1 MNNPTIAEQPVP
13 FTCSSNVAQT
23 SKTVLL
29 LTAVVNVYD
38 KWNMPHLCRVLLD
51 TGSQVNFVTEELAH
65 RLQLPVKPANV
76 PITGINALR
85 TLARDK
91 VELKIRSRVSCY
103 EVNLE
108 CLITPKVTGTIPTSN
123 VNIDLSLLPIGTM
136 LADPMFFKPQKVD
149 MLIGAELFFEI
160 LRPNQLEL
168 AANMPMLRETHFG
181 WIVSGTVEDPQE
193 HVSTQRSCHASVE
206 DVEEM
211 MQRFWQVEEVPSA
224 SKLSKEELDCEA
236 HFISTYQRDETGRF
250 IVRLPFNESLDQ
262 LADCR
267 ALSLKRFLMQEK
279 RLIRNTELQEQYKTF
294 LEEYEALEH
303 CREVREENDPPN
315 RQVYYMPHHAVLR
328 PSSSSTKCRVVF
340 DASAKPSPSQLS
352 LNDVLQVGPVVQ
364 NDLFSI
370 VLRFRKFR
378 IAFSADISKMYRQI
392 RHAEDDQRFLR
403 IFWRSDPAHPMRV
416 LELCTVTYGTA
427 SAPYLATRCLVQ
439 LVEEDGGAFPSAS
452 RIVKEE
458 TYMDDVLSGASSVE
472 AAIEA
477 QQELKQLLLRGGF
490 PIHKW
495 CSNSTEFLEQIPEAD
510 REKKIQNAERDINE
524 TIKVLGVSWDPNADT
539 LSVMN
544 PTSPPTPTDPVKH
557 HVTKRMLYAAIAKMF
572 DPLGLVSPALVLAKL
587 LTQRLWKLKIS
598 WDEPV
603 DEATHREWQDGNQPQ
618 MKWKMG
624 KVTSVFPGNDGLVRA
639 VDVFSGG
646 STYRRSINKIALLP
660 IDDNTPVPNSQP

>member
-1 MNNPTIAEQPVP
+1 MKLYHLEKALCGEAAKVIDERSINEGNYECAWQLLTDRYENKRRLVDIHIHGLLNLKKQQHENYEELRSLVEEIDSHIENLKYLGEEFTGLSRAVIVYLIAQALHPETKKLWEGSVAKNEQPGYE
-13 FTCSSNVAQT
+13 
-23 SKTVLL
+23 KTMSFLKDRVSVLE
-29 LTAVVNVYD
+29 
-38 KWNMPHLCRVLLD
+38 R
-51 TGSQVNFVTEELAH
+51 S
-65 RLQLPVKPANV
+65 
-76 PITGINALR
+76 
-85 TLARDK
+85 RDK

-136 LADPMFFKPQKVD
+136 LADRMFFKPQKVD
-149 MLIGAELFFEI
+149 MLIGAELFFDI

-193 HVSTQRSCHASVE
+193 HVSSQRSCHASVE

-262 LADCR
+262 LADSR

-279 RLIRNTELQEQYKTF
+279 RLISNTELQEQYKTF

-303 CREVREENDPPN
+303 CREGREENDPPN
-315 RQVYYMPHHAVLR
+315 RQVYYMLHHAVLR

-352 LNDVLQVGPVVQ
+352 LNDVLHVGPVVQ
-364 NDLFSI
+364 NDLVSI

-510 REKKIQNAERDINE
+510 REKKIQNAERAINE
-524 TIKVLGVSWDPNADT
+524 TITVLGVSWDPNADT
-539 LSVMN
+539 LSVMH

-603 DEATHREWQDGNQPQ
+603 DEATHREWQ
-618 MKWKMG
+618 MRH
-624 KVTSVFPGNDGLVRA
+624 V
-639 VDVFSGG
+639 
-646 STYRRSINKIALLP
+646 
-660 IDDNTPVPNSQP
+660 